1 VARRRETRES
11 LATFFAVEAEEPAP
25 QPQPQPAPAPEPV
38 AVPAFTLTPHEAA
51 LIAETCARSA
61 VLWLRT
67 PDEDRFHGAWYIWH
81 ADAVHLVHGN
91 GEQVLPL
98 LDGEVEVIAR
108 SKETGARLVRFVAL
122 AEELLPAGSPE
133 WEAAATA
140 LAAARLNARD
150 AAGQRERWASGALI
164 ARLSPLRMLAGGPIE
179 PRDDDPGRRTPVP
192 TPATTNGRRP
202 WHLGGRPQR
211 RTRQTRP

>member
-1 VARRRETRES
+1 MARRRRESRES
-11 LATFFAVEAEEPAP
+11 LATFFAVEAEEVVAP
-25 QPQPQPAPAPEPV
+25 PEPVPVEPEPVPPAPA
-38 AVPAFTLTPHEAA
+38 AFTLTPHEAA
-51 LIAETCARSA
+51 LIAETCAKSS

-67 PDEDRFHGAWYIWH
+67 PEENRHHPAWYVWH

-91 GEQVLPL
+91 GEQGLPL
-98 LDGEVEVIAR
+98 LDGEVEVVAR

-133 WEAAATA
+133 WDAAAAA
-140 LAAARLNARD
+140 LAAARLNATD

-164 ARLSPLRMLAGGPIE
+164 ARLSPLRMLAGGPHE
-179 PRDDDPGRRTPVP
+179 PRDDDGQRRAPVA
-192 TPATTNGRRP
+192 TGATTNGRRP

-211 RTRQTRP
+211 RSKRA